1 MKMRRIVLEV
11 VVPDED
17 FPTDAD
23 IVLAVDDGL
32 VQATFGSRRNT
43 VIALRP
49 GDVRELTDV
58 EWVELLE
65 VSRK

>member
-1 MKMRRIVLEV
+1 MKMRRLTFEV

-17 FPTDAD
+17 FPTDAA

-32 VQATFGSRRNT
+32 MQATFGSRRSVT
-43 VIALRP
+43 ALRP
-49 GDVRELTDV
+49 GDTCEFTDA
-58 EWVELLE
+58 EWTELLE

>member
-1 MKMRRIVLEV
+1 MKMRRVVLEV

-17 FPTDAD
+17 FPSDAD

-32 VQATFGSRRNT
+32 MQATFGSRRD

-49 GDVRELTDV
+49 GDVREFTDA
-58 EWVELLE
+58 EWTELLE